1 MIVSLKN
8 KIIGYGL
15 IIIGIISVII
25 PLWYS
30 FIYLDESEL
39 TVEVGLIT
47 IVMVTGVSVYS
58 VIFGYGKL
66 QNKSLLESLK

>member
-1 MIVSLKN
+1 MIVLLKN
-8 KIIGYGL
+8 KIIGYSL

>member
-1 MIVSLKN
+1 MIVLLKN